1 MTLYHQQSLPE
12 PTHQLQ
18 HATSDVQNPSENPI
32 PWDPSECLEYLVNV
46 VGAQERLPQRVPFK
60 WGSTGLVKR
69 LGDRYGEDY
78 LKSSC
83 RVLRQFL
90 ENPTQGSTEERAIWH
105 EWREGQAAKV
115 ESKWPRVMENQRVVL
130 AWNDGSKSI
139 WEDPNQSDFSRRT
152 KGAFVQ
158 IKLQL
163 SKIIRNPSVTPRSS
177 SGNMRNHY
185 AHLSATGLPL

>member
-1 MTLYHQQSLPE
+1 MTFYHQQSLPE

-18 HATSDVQNPSENPI
+18 HATTDVQTPSENPI

-46 VGAQERLPQRVPFK
+46 IGAQERLPQRVPFK
-60 WGSTGLVKR
+60 GGSTGLVER

-90 ENPTQGSTEERAIWH
+90 ENPTQGSTEERATWH

-115 ESKWPRVMENQRVVL
+115 VCTHLHVWRSLTNEVLCVGIEMAPCHGKSESSPFME
-130 AWNDGSKSI
+130 
-139 WEDPNQSDFSRRT
+139 
-152 KGAFVQ
+152 
-158 IKLQL
+158 
-163 SKIIRNPSVTPRSS
+163 
-177 SGNMRNHY
+177 
-185 AHLSATGLPL
+185 